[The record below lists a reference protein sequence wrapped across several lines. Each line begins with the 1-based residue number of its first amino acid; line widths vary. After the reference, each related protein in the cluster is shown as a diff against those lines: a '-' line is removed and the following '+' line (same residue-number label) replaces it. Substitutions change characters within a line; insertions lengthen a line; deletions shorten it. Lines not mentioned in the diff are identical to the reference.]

1 MPKQAV
7 HESHA
12 TFAANVTNPLVKAV
26 IQENYVED
34 STTIVHSLRTIQNR
48 LEALSS
54 YNKFIELA
62 YPHLIGNE
70 WADTQKDSLSE
81 RAHEYL
87 TQRVHSSKSR
97 NDPKGHM
104 SFQTLGALRWSLLW
118 LAIQYGKV
126 DKEEW
131 TPLTYSW
138 IKGLQRRYG
147 LRSLPLERM
156 VFGHEEVR
164 LMIEEAY
171 TNTVCWENSLQHSC
185 GFQIDYI
192 FGPRPSS
199 LFLTPPA
206 QTYLKLESII
216 IRRGEGRGQ
225 FIAEFHLTVFK
236 GYSENQIEIVY
247 TVRPP
252 TLYRNTFLYLPG
264 QICVLAILRGDFA
277 DHSTMQSLL
286 DGTEDIIKWKDP
298 QLPFFRQA
306 GPRGRSVT
314 MKPMKSANARG
325 YFHKITRNIGIDG
338 KYNVLFFSALLGC

>member
-1 MPKQAV
+1 MPKQV
-7 HESHA
+7 VRETRA
-12 TFAANVTNPLVKAV
+12 TFAANMTNPLVKAVKAV

-34 STTIVHSLRTIQNR
+34 STTIVHSLRTIKNR
-48 LEALSS
+48 LEVLTS
-54 YNKFIELA
+54 YNEFIKLA
-62 YPHLIGNE
+62 YPHLVGNE
-70 WADTQKDSLSE
+70 WADTKNDSLSE

-97 NDPKGHM
+97 SDPKGQM
-104 SFQTLGALRWSLLW
+104 SFQTLGTLRWSLLW
-118 LAIQYGKV
+118 L
-126 DKEEW
+126 
-131 TPLTYSW
+131 W

-156 VFGHEEVR
+156 IFGHEEVR

-171 TNTVCWENSLQHSC
+171 TNTVCWEN
-185 GFQIDYI
+185 IDYI

-206 QTYLKLESII
+206 STYLKLESII

-236 GYSENQIEIVY
+236 GYSENQIKIVY

-277 DHSTMQSLL
+277 DHSTMQSLF
-286 DGTEDIIKWKDP
+286 DGTEDLIKWKDP

-306 GPRGRSVT
+306 GPRG
-314 MKPMKSANARG
+314 
-325 YFHKITRNIGIDG
+325 
-338 KYNVLFFSALLGC
+338 

>member
-1 MPKQAV
+1 MRKSVLRQKLARIANIAQLNCQPLVLPFTEDKRGAHAV
-7 HESHA
+7 RESHA

-70 WADTQKDSLSE
+70 WADTQKDSLSACPQLQEPE
-81 RAHEYL
+81 RPERTYEFSNAGGPPL
-87 TQRVHSSKSR
+87 VIVVAPHSSS
-97 NDPKGHM
+97 H
-104 SFQTLGALRWSLLW
+104 Q
-118 LAIQYGKV
+118 AIQYGKV

-171 TNTVCWENSLQHSC
+171 TNTVCWENVC
-185 GFQIDYI
+185 
-192 FGPRPSS
+192 PS
-199 LFLTPPA
+199 
-206 QTYLKLESII
+206 
-216 IRRGEGRGQ
+216 
-225 FIAEFHLTVFK
+225 
-236 GYSENQIEIVY
+236 
-247 TVRPP
+247 
-252 TLYRNTFLYLPG
+252 
-264 QICVLAILRGDFA
+264 
-277 DHSTMQSLL
+277 
-286 DGTEDIIKWKDP
+286 
-298 QLPFFRQA
+298 
-306 GPRGRSVT
+306 
-314 MKPMKSANARG
+314 
-325 YFHKITRNIGIDG
+325 
-338 KYNVLFFSALLGC
+338 